1 MKFFIKNY
9 SFLLLS
15 ILFVFTNCKDADAPD
30 EGQESIGLDNTNL
43 IFQQPVKFSEI
54 GMDTNFT
61 WKAAEQ
67 EDYVYGLK
75 IALID
80 PNDTDFYTA
89 LQGESEVTV
98 KDLEDNQYTLL
109 EDLTPASYYIV
120 AVVKYPNDMTFNDF
134 IETVPD
140 EDLFNYIDTTYV
152 VTEGDLAQGPGCTTD
167 SCAASECPN
176 GNENNCE
183 CSNGFCFCTLCATKS
198 EMVLL
203 DFETP

>member
-1 MKFFIKNY
+1 MKIFIKNY
-9 SFLLLS
+9 FLLLLT

-30 EGQESIGLDNTNL
+30 EGQDNTGLDNTNL
-43 IFQQPVKFSEI
+43 VFQQPVLFSQI
-54 GMDTNFT
+54 SMNTIFT
-61 WKAAEQ
+61 WTAAEQ

-75 IALID
+75 IAAID

-89 LQGESEVTV
+89 LQGESDVTV
-98 KDLEDNQYTLL
+98 KDLEDNQYSLL

-120 AVVKYPNDMTFNDF
+120 AVVKYPSETTFNEF

-140 EDLFNYIDTTYV
+140 EDLFNYIDTTFV
-152 VTEGDLAQGPGCTTD
+152 VTEGNLPQGPGCTTD
-167 SCAASECPN
+167 NCAAIECPDSN
-176 GNENNCE
+176 TTNCG
-183 CSNGFCFCTLCATKS
+183 CTNGFCFCTLCATKS